1 MEQAKAADGYL
12 PKWRSNHLPRQR
24 REGEGGKKQ
33 NLNFD
38 DTAVLCCH
46 PAAESGSAPRPF
58 IPFCLQNT
66 YYCYTKIINTECM

>member
-24 REGEGGKKQ
+24 REGEKKKQ
-33 NLNFD
+33 QNFNFD

-46 PAAESGSAPRPF
+46 PAAESGTAPL
-58 IPFCLQNT
+58 I
-66 YYCYTKIINTECM
+66 

>member
-24 REGEGGKKQ
+24 REGEKKKQ
-33 NLNFD
+33 QNFNFD

-46 PAAESGSAPRPF
+46 PAAESGTAPLIWAPLNHWLY
-58 IPFCLQNT
+58 IEHTLNT
-66 YYCYTKIINTECM
+66 K